1 MALVGTC
8 SWKYPSWAGIV
19 YSGASGVDF
28 LTEYARRYR
37 TVEVDQWFW
46 TLPDPETARAYAA
59 SVPEDFLFTVKVPNA
74 ITLTHF
80 YKKKGEK
87 DLRANPSFLSVE
99 LFDDILA
106 RLSPLMGRIGM
117 LMFQFEYINKQKMG
131 SREEFLSRLSNFFA
145 AAAARPSC
153 PPCAVETRNPGWIDE
168 GWFEFL
174 AERRL
179 ANVFLQGYYMPP
191 VSGLYRRFAGLL
203 RQAAVVR
210 LHGPDREGIEKATGE
225 RWDRIVA
232 PKDAELAEIASMVN
246 DMEGR
251 GLTVFLNVNNH
262 YEGSAPLTIEKL
274 EALGIRAGARP
285 PAGET
290 VARPP

>member
-1 MALVGTC
+1 
-8 SWKYPSWAGIV
+8 
-19 YSGASGVDF
+19 
-28 LTEYARRYR
+28 
-37 TVEVDQWFW
+37 
-46 TLPDPETARAYAA
+46 
-59 SVPEDFLFTVKVPNA
+59 VKVPNA

-80 YKKKGEK
+80 YKKNGET
-87 DLRANPSFLSVE
+87 DPRPNPRFLSVE
-99 LFDDILA
+99 LFADVLERLEPLA
-106 RLSPLMGRIGM
+106 GRIGM
-117 LMFQFEYINKQKMG
+117 LMFQFEYLNRKKVG
-131 SREEFLSRLSNFFA
+131 SREEFLSRLSEFFVA
-145 AAAARPSC
+145 ASPTRR
-153 PPCAVETRNPGWIDE
+153 PPCAVETRNPAWLDE

-174 AERRL
+174 AERGL

-191 VSGLYRRFAGLL
+191 VVGLYRRFAGLL
-203 RQAAVVR
+203 RGSTVVR

-232 PKDAELAEIASMVN
+232 PKDAELAEIASIVK

-274 EALGIRAGARP
+274 EALGIRAGATP

-290 VARPP
+290 GARPR

>member
-1 MALVGTC
+1 MVGHRVL
-8 SWKYPSWAGIV
+8 G
-19 YSGASGVDF
+19 D
-28 LTEYARRYR
+28 ERRFR
-37 TVEVDQWFW
+37 TVEIDQWFW

-80 YKKKGEK
+80 YKKKGETE
-87 DLRANPSFLSVE
+87 LRPNPSFLSVE
-99 LFDDILA
+99 LFADFLE
-106 RLSPLMGRIGM
+106 RLEPIASRIGM
-117 LMFQFEYINKQKMG
+117 LMFQFEYLNKQKMA
-131 SREEFLSRLSNFFA
+131 SREEFLSRLSDFFA
-145 AAAARPSC
+145 AAAPARR
-153 PPCAVETRNPGWIDE
+153 PPCAVETRNPAWLDK

-191 VSGLYRRFAGLL
+191 VAPLYRRFAGLP
-203 RQAAVVR
+203 RGSTVVR
-210 LHGPDREGIEKATGE
+210 LHGPDREGIEKETSE

-232 PKDAELAEIASMVN
+232 PKDTELAEVASMVN

-262 YEGSAPLTIEKL
+262 YEGSAPLTIARL
-274 EALGIRAGARP
+274 AALGVAGAP
-285 PAGET
+285 PLAGSPQL
-290 VARPP
+290 RGP